1 MLACAARVGR
11 PWLPAAAAAIAL
23 GGAVALHAQA
33 PQRPTFQSAAQ
44 LVEVDVRVA
53 DADGRLIGTLTRDDF
68 EVFEDGRPQPI
79 EAMLVVSDGVTS
91 ADPAATLG
99 AEAPDRSW
107 PQQPHTWVF
116 AFDVQHLAPA
126 GLTRTRDA
134 LARFVDGEFQ
144 DGHFGGVL
152 AGVKMA
158 NSRLTTDRAEL
169 KMAVLAVQPAA
180 EIRARAL
187 DLRDWPVFRDAL
199 EALRIDRA
207 AGSVTDR
214 DLLEQVRE
222 RACRD
227 KPEACSRSVRGVEED
242 ETARRA
248 GYGMP
253 VEAEEHVRN
262 EIRQKARRITTEL
275 RAAARQTLTTLR
287 AVVSGLARVPGRKTL
302 VLFSEGF
309 FFDET
314 TAELRE
320 TVAAAARA
328 GVTFYSIDARGLD
341 RFGDRLSDQS
351 GAMEL
356 SSSWQAQF
364 DEKSDGPNSL
374 AVDTG
379 GLALRNGNDFTRAL
393 GRVAADTRTYYL
405 LAYRPAN
412 TALDG
417 TFRRIQ
423 VKVKRPGLVVRARAG
438 YIAAAPAVAPSTSTP
453 AAAALR
459 PGGPSSDV
467 RPVVLPAGSL
477 PGMTP
482 ARLRAPAWAASETAI
497 ERRVA
502 SVPAPSSADRL
513 RRLRPGTDSVD
524 SSLASEGW
532 AAYARGDI
540 HTATALLTEAAGE
553 PDARPWV
560 HYALGFARFAEADAA
575 GAARAWER
583 VRSAAPDFN
592 PVYFDLADAYLQA
605 GDTQASVRVLRAAQ
619 QRWPADP
626 DVHNALGVVQVRR
639 GALDDAVESFRQA
652 VRIVPADPAGH
663 FNLGRTHQMR
673 YLQSRRYNA
682 ILRRWFAKE
691 QERDLAIDA
700 LRQCVDLGGPFTAS
714 AREAL
719 AALEWR

>member
-1 MLACAARVGR
+1 MPACAARAGR
-11 PWLPAAAAAIAL
+11 PWLPAVAAAVAL
-23 GGAVALHAQA
+23 GGAAALHAQE

-44 LVEVDVRVA
+44 LVEVDVRVT
-53 DADGRLIGTLTRDDF
+53 DASGRFIGTLTRDDF

-91 ADPAATLG
+91 ADPAPRAGRTDPMSLP
-99 AEAPDRSW
+99 ASHA
-107 PQQPHTWVF
+107 WVF
-116 AFDVQHLAPA
+116 AFDLQHLSPA
-126 GLTRTRDA
+126 GVTRTRDA
-134 LARFVDGEFQ
+134 LVRFVDGEFR

-158 NSRLTTDRAEL
+158 NGRLTTDRAEL
-169 KMAVLAVQPAA
+169 RAAVSAVQPAA

-199 EALRIDRA
+199 EALRIDGA
-207 AGSVTDR
+207 AGVATDR

-227 KPEACSRSVRGVEED
+227 KPEACRRSVRGVDED
-242 ETARRA
+242 DAARRA
-248 GYGMP
+248 GGGIP
-253 VEAEEHVRN
+253 AEAEEHVRN

-314 TAELRE
+314 AAELRE

-341 RFGDRLSDQS
+341 RFGDRLSDQP

-356 SSSWQAQF
+356 SSSGQAQF

-412 TALDG
+412 TAFDG

-438 YIAAAPAVAPSTSTP
+438 YIAAAPAVAGSSTP

-459 PGGPSSDV
+459 PRGPSSAV
-467 RPVVLPAGSL
+467 RPGVLGSL

-482 ARLRAPAWAASETAI
+482 ARLRAPAAAASETAV
-497 ERRVA
+497 EHRA
-502 SVPAPSSADRL
+502 DPVPAPSSTERL

-524 SSLASEGW
+524 SALASEGW

-540 HTATALLTEAAGE
+540 HAAGALLTEAARE

-560 HYALGFARFAEADAA
+560 HYALGFARFADADAA

-583 VRSAAPDFN
+583 VRRTAPDFN
-592 PVYFDLADAYLQA
+592 PVYFDLADAYLQV
-605 GDTQASVRVLRAAQ
+605 GDTQASVRVLRVAQ

-639 GALDDAVESFRQA
+639 GSLDDAVESFQQA
-652 VRIVPADPAGH
+652 VTLAPADPAGY
-663 FNLGRTHQMR
+663 FNLGRARQMR

-682 ILRRWFAKE
+682 TLRRWFANE
-691 QERDLAIDA
+691 QERDRAIDA
-700 LRQCVDLGGPFTAS
+700 FRQCVALGGSFAAS
-714 AREAL
+714 ARDAL